1 MKNNKTNDLPKVL
14 TIRYIYTMR
23 LTVIGGGNMG
33 LTYAKGIHKAG
44 LLNEKISILEKG
56 DGFERLQ
63 KNEPDFS
70 VFNSPDECISK
81 ADIILVAVKPFHAE
95 AVFSAIKPFTNSNQL
110 IISVMAGVKIDTI
123 KNSSSLDK
131 IVRSMPNLP
140 AMIGKGMTTFT
151 SSDAVSSEEEQFVEK
166 LLASTGEAIQVDS
179 ESDIDKSTG
188 LSGSGTAYILY
199 FMEGLMNAASE
210 FGFSE
215 EDAKQIVTQT
225 FDGAVDLYR
234 QNELS
239 TSEWIDK
246 VCSKGGTT
254 IEAIKSF
261 ESNNVKDSIK
271 KGAFAAYN
279 RAVELG
285 NS

>member
-1 MKNNKTNDLPKVL
+1 MK
-14 TIRYIYTMR
+14 

-44 LLNEKISILEKG
+44 ILGERISILDKG
-56 DGFERLQ
+56 NGFEHL
-63 KNEPDFS
+63 KANEPDFTI
-70 VFNSPDECISK
+70 FNSPKNCIAN
-81 ADIILVAVKPFHAE
+81 ADIILIAVKPFHAQD
-95 AVFSAIKPFTNSNQL
+95 VFKEIRSLTNENQL
-110 IISVMAGVKIDTI
+110 ILSVMAGVKISTI
-123 KNSSSLDK
+123 QNGLKVQK
-131 IVRSMPNLP
+131 VVRSMPNLP
-140 AMIGKGMTTFT
+140 AMIGMGMTAFT
-151 SSDAVSSEEEQFVEK
+151 SSDKVTPKEENMVSK
-166 LLASTGEAIQVDS
+166 LLGSTGKAIKVKS
-179 ESDIDKSTG
+179 EDAIDKSTG

-199 FMEGLMNAASE
+199 FMEGLLNAAAE
-210 FGFSE
+210 FGFTNDE
-215 EDAKQIVTQT
+215 AKKIITQT
-225 FDGAVDLYR
+225 FDGATELFR

-271 KGAFAAYN
+271 KGAIAAYN

>member
-1 MKNNKTNDLPKVL
+1 MK
-14 TIRYIYTMR
+14 

-33 LTYAKGIHKAG
+33 LTYAKGIHKAQ

-56 DGFERLQ
+56 AESIERL
-63 KNEPDFS
+63 KNNEPDFEICE
-70 VFNSPDECISK
+70 NAKDCIASS
-81 ADIILVAVKPFHAE
+81 DIIMLAVKPFHIHD
-95 AVFSAIKPFTNSNQL
+95 VFENIKDLCNKNQL
-110 IISVMAGVKIDTI
+110 VISLMAGVKISTI
-123 KNSSSLDK
+123 QNGLGLNK

-151 SSDAVSSEEEQFVEK
+151 ASNDVSLEEENMVEQ
-166 LLASTGEAIQVDS
+166 LLASTGEAIKVKTED
-179 ESDIDKSTG
+179 DIDKSTG
-188 LSGSGTAYILY
+188 ISGSGTAYILY
-199 FMEGLMNAASE
+199 FMEGLTNAAKE
-210 FGFSE
+210 FGFSDE
-215 EDAKQIVTQT
+215 EAKLMVTQT
-225 FDGAVDLYR
+225 FDGAVDLYK
-234 QNELS
+234 QSNDS
-239 TSEWIDK
+239 TSTWIDR

-254 IEAIKSF
+254 IEAINSF

>member
-1 MKNNKTNDLPKVL
+1 MK
-14 TIRYIYTMR
+14 

-44 LLNEKISILEKG
+44 LLGETISVLDKG
-56 DGFERLQ
+56 NGFENL
-63 KNEPDFS
+63 KSNETDFN
-70 VFNSPDECISK
+70 VFNTAQECIAN
-81 ADIILVAVKPFHAE
+81 ADIIFLAVKPFHIQD
-95 AVFSAIKPFTNSNQL
+95 VFEEIKALTNPKQL
-110 IISVMAGVKIDTI
+110 IVSLMAGVKISTI
-123 KNSSSLDK
+123 QNGLGLNK

-151 SSDAVSSEEEQFVEK
+151 ASNDVSLEEEEIVAK
-166 LLASTGEAIQVDS
+166 LLGSTGEAIKVNT
-179 ESDIDKSTG
+179 EEDIDKSTG

-199 FMEGLMNAASE
+199 FMEGLMNAAAD

-215 EDAKQIVTQT
+215 EEAKKIVTQT
-225 FDGAVDLYR
+225 FDGAVDLFR
-234 QNELS
+234 QNDLS

-254 IEAIKSF
+254 IEAINSF
-261 ESNNVKDSIK
+261 ESNNVKEAIK
-271 KGAFAAYN
+271 NGAFAAYN